1 MDALLAH
8 WQVVLVA
15 VAMMALDMLTGFGGA
30 LKQGVVMSGKM
41 REGLWHKAGFCG
53 LIVLTIAYEVGA
65 KIINTDV
72 AQSMPGSDFAMPELP
87 AVAAVCAI
95 IALIEV
101 VSILE
106 NLSALNPV
114 IASLPFVDRIKARA
128 LPTAPDVTVG
138 IEDMDEMVFSGRSD
152 Q

>member
-8 WQVVLVA
+8 WQVLLVA
-15 VAMMALDMLTGFGGA
+15 VAMMALDMLTGFAGA
-30 LKQGVVMSGKM
+30 AKAGEIMSGKM

-65 KIINTDV
+65 KIINAEV

-87 AVAAVCAI
+87 AVATVCAI

-114 IASLPFVDRIKARA
+114 IASLPFVDRIKAHDPA
-128 LPTAPDVTVG
+128 APDVTVG
-138 IEDMDEMVFSGRSD
+138 IEEMDEMAFSGRSD

>member
-15 VAMMALDMLTGFGGA
+15 VFMMAMDMLTGFGGA

-65 KIINTDV
+65 KIINADV
-72 AQSMPGSDFAMPELP
+72 ARSGAEFVMPELP
-87 AVAAVCAI
+87 AVATVCAI
-95 IALIEV
+95 VALIEV

-106 NLSALNPV
+106 NLSALNPT
-114 IASLPFVDRIKARA
+114 IATLPFVDRIKAHDPA
-128 LPTAPDVTVG
+128 AADATVEAENLDG
-138 IEDMDEMVFSGRSD
+138 GVGSGAR
-152 Q
+152 

>member
-15 VAMMALDMLTGFGGA
+15 VAMMAMDMLTGFGGA

-53 LIVLTIAYEVGA
+53 LIVLTVAYEVGA
-65 KIINTDV
+65 KIINADV
-72 AQSMPGSDFAMPELP
+72 ARSGVEFAMPELP
-87 AVAAVCAI
+87 AVAVVCAI
-95 IALIEV
+95 VALIEV

-106 NLSALNPV
+106 NLSALNPT
-114 IASLPFVDRIKARA
+114 IATLPFVDRIKAHNPA
-128 LPTAPDVTVG
+128 APDATVG
-138 IEDMDEMVFSGRSD
+138 IEDMEECATGAGGSE
-152 Q
+152 

>member
-15 VAMMALDMLTGFGGA
+15 VAMMAMDMLTGFGGA

-65 KIINTDV
+65 KIINADV
-72 AQSMPGSDFAMPELP
+72 ARSGAEFVMPELP
-87 AVAAVCAI
+87 AVAVVCAI
-95 IALIEV
+95 VSLIEV

-106 NLSALNPV
+106 NLSAMNPT
-114 IASLPFVDRIKARA
+114 IAALPFVDRIKSHNPA
-128 LPTAPDVTVG
+128 APDVTMG
-138 IEDMDEMVFSGRSD
+138 IEDMDDCAVGAEGSE
-152 Q
+152 

>member
-15 VAMMALDMLTGFGGA
+15 VFMMAMDMLTGFGGA

-65 KIINTDV
+65 KIINADV
-72 AQSMPGSDFAMPELP
+72 ARSGAEFVMPELP
-87 AVAAVCAI
+87 AVATVCAI
-95 IALIEV
+95 VALIEV

-106 NLSALNPV
+106 NLSALNPT
-114 IASLPFVDRIKARA
+114 IATLPFVDRIKAHDPA
-128 LPTAPDVTVG
+128 AADVTVEVEV
-138 IEDMDEMVFSGRSD
+138 EDLDGGVKSINPGR
-152 Q
+152 

>member
-53 LIVLTIAYEVGA
+53 LIVLTVAYEVGA
-65 KIINTDV
+65 KIINADV
-72 AQSMPGSDFAMPELP
+72 SQSMPGSDFTMPELP

-114 IASLPFVDRIKARA
+114 IASLPFVDRIKAHD
-128 LPTAPDVTVG
+128 PSAPDVTVG
-138 IEDMDEMVFSGRSD
+138 IEDVDEMAFSGRSG